1 MIRITDQVKCMF
13 YGSDVLLYRYI
24 QFWLIQI
31 KRAKMQEPEG
41 KQIRKDCIYIKK
53 PAIQPK
59 RRKVPD
65 M

>member
-13 YGSDVLLYRYI
+13 CGSDVLLYRYI

-41 KQIRKDCIYIKK
+41 KKIRKDCIYIKK

>member
-1 MIRITDQVKCMF
+1 
-13 YGSDVLLYRYI
+13 
-24 QFWLIQI
+24 
-31 KRAKMQEPEG
+31 MQEPEG